1 MGKFFSHTPQGQD
14 SNPHGPYVL
23 KYLCSQELNQLL
35 ARTSASR
42 GHISSGND
50 SQLELGHIIKSGT
63 IRDRNQVKHP
73 IPSLAEFHA
82 LQERTGSTDGVSQ
95 HTNYSSRNK
104 NFRLFSAAFGW
115 VHLSKLVGVAPLA
128 SALMDTN
135 QSAHRN
141 SINCKQRSPQRTLSS
156 RSQRGHF
163 SDHPLVSWEH
173 PLCRPT
179 L

>member
-82 LQERTGSTDGVSQ
+82 LQERTGSTDGVSH

-104 NFRLFSAAFGW
+104 NFRLFSDSLRMGSFIKARR
-115 VHLSKLVGVAPLA
+115 SRA
-128 SALMDTN
+128 SRFCPHGYQSICSQELNQLQTEISSEDTFF
-135 QSAHRN
+135 
-141 SINCKQRSPQRTLSS
+141 KEPKGTL
-156 RSQRGHF
+156 Q
-163 SDHPLVSWEH
+163 
-173 PLCRPT
+173 
-179 L
+179 